1 MEEALK
7 TNNISIDL
15 RTDTKIANYFSN
27 NIVALTSVSI
37 DSKYINNQLSNI
49 SRNFEANWSRR

>member
-1 MEEALK
+1 MEESLK

-15 RTDTKIANYFSN
+15 QTDNKIANYFSN
-27 NIVALTSVSI
+27 NIAAPTSVSI

>member
-15 RTDTKIANYFSN
+15 RTDTKIANYFAN

-49 SRNFEANWSRR
+49 SRNFEANWLRR